1 MFEADCKKSD
11 CVEDGFL
18 KEELT
23 ELFACMG
30 VLYDEEEECF
40 YDLLNPIKVHQ
51 VNILPEKYFRSS
63 SIEEITSEELSKEV
77 AKIKTELNKLFKDV
91 MKW

>member
-1 MFEADCKKSD
+1 M
-11 CVEDGFL
+11 
-18 KEELT
+18 
-23 ELFACMG
+23 FACMG